1 MAENSSN
8 QNATFDGEPSL
19 LPRQAWSSQLAYLKA
34 VLKAKQAL
42 DRREKLIGIT
52 QVDVRNRV
60 ST

>member
-1 MAENSSN
+1 MAENL
-8 QNATFDGEPSL
+8 DREPPL
-19 LPRQAWSSQLAYLKA
+19 LPRQAWNSQLAYLKA